1 MREKNP
7 EQLSIFD
14 ILPDMEK
21 PEEFYMP
28 DSFKGFKKGVDHKG
42 QAYEKARYIGNE
54 EIPNNVY
61 TIYVRRSVSSCGER
75 YIVSVPAID
84 FDFGY
89 NSLDKLLADWEIE
102 VKNVSE

>member
-1 MREKNP
+1 MREKTP

-14 ILPDMEK
+14 LMPELEK

-28 DSFKGFKKGVDHKG
+28 DSFKGFKKGVEHKG
-42 QAYEKARYIGNE
+42 KAFEKARYIGDG
-54 EIPNNVY
+54 EIANNLF
-61 TIYVRRSVSSCGER
+61 TIYVRKATGPSGER

-89 NSLDKLLADWEIE
+89 NSMEKMLSEWELFP
-102 VKNVSE
+102 NTQN